1 MFLAALWVCWVFFMP
16 GRYQQ
21 SPMGS
26 PGVSSHPSPRR
37 LMVRDGS
44 TAAFQGFSLPW
55 SERQGSA
62 VTETTSADVVP
73 YLAKL
78 LGASPDPPD
87 RPVNRVTVIKG
98 EGADEAVDIISNEP
112 GRQPLYRIAHNF
124 LADAQF
130 ERIRAALIESTIA
143 HAPCPLNS
151 NGFSL
156 TTGAMFSFSA
166 AGEKVFRALLPSCP
180 ELAAVWEFFGTI
192 RRPDTNAFVINVLR
206 ATGTDNTDGATPDID
221 GSDGGDP
228 YGVTAGSHWD
238 NTLRTIAIEPQ
249 SQNDEQKDKPVFAEA
264 GQHTSSWQPEHVS
277 FVSYQT
283 TVIYLQV
290 PPDMIAGAYV
300 IENERTPEGAL
311 VKGHNTVIKPI
322 ENTVVAFRGD
332 APHHVQGFH
341 TNTGLARISLV
352 VEQYRI
358 ADQDM
363 HRVQPYYSSIDPLS
377 LVL

>member
-1 MFLAALWVCWVFFMP
+1 MDASPYASPMKIRSRVSASPTSPPESPTKANLHPRKRRLARLLLRVEFLAWMFLAALWVCWVFFMP

-26 PGVSSHPSPRR
+26 APGVSSHPSPRR

-130 ERIRAALIESTIA
+130 ERIRAALIDGTIA
-143 HAPCPLNS
+143 HAPSPLS

-192 RRPDTNAFVINVLR
+192 RRPDTNAFVINVLH
-206 ATGTDNTDGATPDID
+206 ATGTDNA
-221 GSDGGDP
+221 DGGWVWSV
-228 YGVTAGSHWD
+228 GCG
-238 NTLRTIAIEPQ
+238 
-249 SQNDEQKDKPVFAEA
+249 
-264 GQHTSSWQPEHVS
+264 
-277 FVSYQT
+277 
-283 TVIYLQV
+283 
-290 PPDMIAGAYV
+290 M
-300 IENERTPEGAL
+300 
-311 VKGHNTVIKPI
+311 
-322 ENTVVAFRGD
+322 
-332 APHHVQGFH
+332 
-341 TNTGLARISLV
+341 
-352 VEQYRI
+352 
-358 ADQDM
+358 
-363 HRVQPYYSSIDPLS
+363 
-377 LVL
+377 